1 MKKYILVIFCI
12 CLLACGDKQM
22 LSDEDLFEI
31 KSAVEQ
37 QMKDYPVS
45 TLKDV
50 YKNFFQD
57 SFGPGHLMSDQP
69 DAVERMADYLC
80 SECEQA
86 KLDVDPS
93 PYYVKT
99 GWRGNFY
106 RVNLSV
112 INDGMVPFD
121 TFLLAFI
128 ESAESFS
135 LPRVEDWSREW
146 AEIERIY
153 RSCGFADSGY
163 DTDSAAIQA
172 LLAGGGYA
180 SHHSRAYEEAYHPH
194 YRLIEKNIFEE
205 RLLPLIQDAVGMEM

>member
-1 MKKYILVIFCI
+1 MKKIILAIFCS
-12 CLLACGDKQM
+12 CLLACGNNQM
-22 LSDEDLFEI
+22 FSDADLAKI

-37 QMKDYPVS
+37 QMRDYPAS

-57 SFGPGHLMSDQP
+57 SFGPGHLMSDQS
-69 DAVERMADYLC
+69 DAVQRMSDYLR

-86 KLDVDPS
+86 ELDVDPS

-112 INDGMVPFD
+112 INDGKVPFD
-121 TFLLAFI
+121 TFLQAFI

-135 LPRVEDWSREW
+135 LPKVEDWRREW

-153 RSCGFADSGY
+153 LSCEFADSEY
-163 DTDSAAIQA
+163 ETDSAAIQT
-172 LLAGGGYA
+172 LLAGGEYA

-205 RLLPLIQDAVGMEM
+205 RLLPLIAVVQDF